1 MNAVVQTTRVIVG
14 GFLLDADKFLQIVT
28 AMT

>member
-1 MNAVVQTTRVIVG
+1 MSAFLQTTRVIVG
-14 GFLLDADKFLQIVT
+14 GFLLGADKFLQIVT